1 MSSPVSDM
9 KWNSVLKELCE
20 LKGGARW
27 YSLFNTMSSK
37 NEYIDGEWHSV
48 SCADFDESVY
58 YSSTGNPGALTYDID
73 VCTFPNDVKL
83 VLSLFYTEATHPNS
97 VIGYARL
104 KYQGQYT
111 NVPSGFINGFV
122 SGGIIC
128 SPAVLRAYGI
138 KFALLTDY
146 TGSEVQTAGGVVEN
160 VTSADYISITVLMP
174 FTNGEVIQS
183 WSHIHDG
190 TMCMSNIEFPEAGYT
205 LPDGFYYPNIG
216 ANPAFVSAVFKY
228 TDFDDIVSD
237 VQDVNPNIPFTKD
250 DIISTGTTDPTQ
262 EDDPSTPGG
271 GGGGY
276 DGTSDPIDFPNLPRG
291 GALAS
296 GGCRAYRPT
305 AQEIKSLMG
314 VLWNTSVFDISTFQK
329 LVDNPMDA
337 IIGLHALP
345 VTPISEQRALHVFIG
360 NFNTEIAMDT
370 ITNQYLTVDCGYL
383 DLKEFWGSALD
394 YSPYTKIAIYLPFIG
409 IKDLT
414 IDDVMPKNVR
424 VKYNIDVLTGDCI
437 AFVKCGTA
445 ILYKF
450 AGNMKQDIPL
460 TGQRSD
466 VQLRGLVS
474 TMSIIGSAAVGSAV
488 GGGVGGGMILG
499 ATASG
504 IGNVASSK
512 ITTQRSGALGGNV
525 GVLDEFTPYLI
536 IHRPVQS
543 LANNF
548 KSFKGYPSNI
558 TRQLSGVSGY
568 TEVEYVN
575 LQNIPNATSAEMDEI
590 KNLLNKGV
598 LI

>member
-1 MSSPVSDM
+1 MADLVSDL
-9 KWNSVLKELCE
+9 KWSKVISAFGDY
-20 LKGGARW
+20 KGGAVW
-27 YSLFNTMSSK
+27 LTDYYAAGIT
-37 NEYIDGEWHSV
+37 NEYIEGYWKSFDCSAFDKTVNTDPNTSPFEITLFEFENGV
-48 SCADFDESVY
+48 KMVIDFWWD
-58 YSSTGNPGALTYDID
+58 TRNP
-73 VCTFPNDVKL
+73 VPN
-83 VLSLFYTEATHPNS
+83 
-97 VIGYARL
+97 
-104 KYQGQYT
+104 
-111 NVPSGFINGFV
+111 V
-122 SGGIIC
+122 SGLVRYKYGNITDDNIPYPNIN
-128 SPAVLRAYGI
+128 PAVFNGPVTGETEFKTYGC
-138 KFALLTDY
+138 KVCYFTNY
-146 TGSEVQTAGGVVEN
+146 TGAAVQQAGGVIQD
-160 VTSADYISITVLMP
+160 VTPADRAGFMILMP
-174 FTNGEVIQS
+174 WTYQSALQS
-183 WSHIHDG
+183 WTHIHDG
-190 TMCMSNIEFPEAGYT
+190 RMVMSSRDFPEEAVT
-205 LPDGFYYPNIG
+205 EPDGFYYP
-216 ANPAFVSAVFKY
+216 
-228 TDFDDIVSD
+228 
-237 VQDVNPNIPFTKD
+237 
-250 DIISTGTTDPTQ
+250 TGTNTNGVFNIAIAMYDDLDTLVNQIQQLNPGLPVDKDNLIKKGGLDDPVQ
-262 EDDPSTPGG
+262 EDDPSVPGG

-305 AQEIKSLMG
+305 AQEIKSLMNT
-314 VLWNTSVFDISTFQK
+314 LWNTSIFDISTFQK

-345 VTPISEQRALHVFIG
+345 VTPVSSERALHVFVG
-360 NFNTEIAMDT
+360 NFNTNISMDT
-370 ITNQYLTVDCGYL
+370 ITNQYLTVDCGSI
-383 DLKEFWGSALD
+383 DLREFWGSALD
-394 YSPYTKIAIYLPFIG
+394 YSPYTKIAVYLPFVG

-414 IDDVMPKNVR
+414 IDDVMPKNIR
-424 VKYNIDVLTGDCI
+424 IKYNIDVLTGDCI

-445 ILYKF
+445 VLYKF

-474 TMSIIGSAAVGSAV
+474 TMSIIGSAAMGSAV

-512 ITTQRSGALGGNV
+512 IVTQRSGALGGNV

-548 KSFKGYPSNI
+548 KTFKGYPSNI
-558 TRQLSGVSGY
+558 TRQLSSISGY
-568 TEVEYVN
+568 TEVEYIN
-575 LQNIPNATSAEMDEI
+575 LQNIPNATSAEMEEI

>member
-1 MSSPVSDM
+1 MADLVSDL
-9 KWNSVLKELCE
+9 KWSKVISAFGNY
-20 LKGGARW
+20 KGGAVW
-27 YSLFNTMSSK
+27 
-37 NEYIDGEWHSV
+37 
-48 SCADFDESVY
+48 
-58 YSSTGNPGALTYDID
+58 
-73 VCTFPNDVKL
+73 
-83 VLSLFYTEATHPNS
+83 
-97 VIGYARL
+97 
-104 KYQGQYT
+104 
-111 NVPSGFINGFV
+111 
-122 SGGIIC
+122 
-128 SPAVLRAYGI
+128 
-138 KFALLTDY
+138 LTDY
-146 TGSEVQTAGGVVEN
+146 YAAGITNKYIEGYWKSFDCSAFDKTVNTDPNTSPFEITLFEFENGVKMVIDFWWDTRNPVPNVSGLVRYKYGNITDDNVPYPNINPAVFNGPVTGETEFKTYGCKVCYFTNYTGAAVQQAGGVIQD
-160 VTSADYISITVLMP
+160 VTPADRAGFMILMP
-174 FTNGEVIQS
+174 WTYQSALQS

-190 TMCMSNIEFPEAGYT
+190 RMVMSSRDFPEEAAT
-205 LPDGFYYPNIG
+205 EPDGFFYPTGTNTDGVFNIG
-216 ANPAFVSAVFKY
+216 IAMYDDLDTLVNQIQQLNPGLPVDK
-228 TDFDDIVSD
+228 DNLIKKGGLDDPV
-237 VQDVNPNIPFTKD
+237 
-250 DIISTGTTDPTQ
+250 Q
-262 EDDPSTPGG
+262 EDDPSVPGG

-305 AQEIKSLMG
+305 AQEIKSLMNT
-314 VLWNTSVFDISTFQK
+314 LWNTSIFDISTFQK

-345 VTPISEQRALHVFIG
+345 VTPVSSERALHVFVG
-360 NFNTEIAMDT
+360 NFNTNISMDT
-370 ITNQYLTVDCGYL
+370 ITNQYLTVDCGSI
-383 DLKEFWGSALD
+383 DLREFWGSALD
-394 YSPYTKIAIYLPFIG
+394 YSPYTKIAVYLPFVG

-414 IDDVMPKNVR
+414 IDDVMPKNIR
-424 VKYNIDVLTGDCI
+424 IKYNIDVLTGDCI

-445 ILYKF
+445 VLYKF

-474 TMSIIGSAAVGSAV
+474 TMSIIGSAAMGSAV

-512 ITTQRSGALGGNV
+512 IVTQRSGALGGNV

-548 KSFKGYPSNI
+548 KTFKGYPSNI
-558 TRQLSGVSGY
+558 TRQLSSISGY
-568 TEVEYVN
+568 TEVEYIN
-575 LQNIPNATSAEMDEI
+575 LQNIPNATSAEMEEI

>member
-1 MSSPVSDM
+1 MADLVSDL
-9 KWNSVLKELCE
+9 KWSKVISAFGDY
-20 LKGGARW
+20 KGGAVW
-27 YSLFNTMSSK
+27 LTDYYAVGIT
-37 NEYIDGEWHSV
+37 NEYIEGYWKSFDCSAFDKTVNTDPNTSPFEITLFEFENGV
-48 SCADFDESVY
+48 KMVIDFWWD
-58 YSSTGNPGALTYDID
+58 TRNP
-73 VCTFPNDVKL
+73 VPN
-83 VLSLFYTEATHPNS
+83 
-97 VIGYARL
+97 
-104 KYQGQYT
+104 
-111 NVPSGFINGFV
+111 V
-122 SGGIIC
+122 SGLVRYKYGNITDDNIPYPNIN
-128 SPAVLRAYGI
+128 PAVFNGPVTGETEFKTYGC
-138 KFALLTDY
+138 KVCYFTNY
-146 TGSEVQTAGGVVEN
+146 TGAAVQQAGGVIQD
-160 VTSADYISITVLMP
+160 VTPADRAGFMILMP
-174 FTNGEVIQS
+174 WTYQSALQS
-183 WSHIHDG
+183 WTHIHDG
-190 TMCMSNIEFPEAGYT
+190 RMVMSSRDFPEEAVT
-205 LPDGFYYPNIG
+205 EPDGFFYP
-216 ANPAFVSAVFKY
+216 
-228 TDFDDIVSD
+228 
-237 VQDVNPNIPFTKD
+237 
-250 DIISTGTTDPTQ
+250 TGTNTNGVFNIAIAMYDDLDTLVNQIQQLNPGLPVDKDNLIKKGGLDDPVQ
-262 EDDPSTPGG
+262 EDDPSVPGG

-305 AQEIKSLMG
+305 AQEIKSLMNT
-314 VLWNTSVFDISTFQK
+314 LWNTSIFDISTFQK

-345 VTPISEQRALHVFIG
+345 VTPVSSERALHVFVG
-360 NFNTEIAMDT
+360 NFNTNISMDT
-370 ITNQYLTVDCGYL
+370 ITNQYLTVDCGSI
-383 DLKEFWGSALD
+383 DLREFWGSALD
-394 YSPYTKIAIYLPFIG
+394 YSPYTKIAVYLPFVG

-414 IDDVMPKNVR
+414 IDDVMPKNIR
-424 VKYNIDVLTGDCI
+424 IKYNIDVLTGDCI

-445 ILYKF
+445 VLYKF

-474 TMSIIGSAAVGSAV
+474 TMSIIGSAAMGSAV

-512 ITTQRSGALGGNV
+512 IVTQRSGALGGNV

-548 KSFKGYPSNI
+548 KTFKGYPSNI
-558 TRQLSGVSGY
+558 TRQLSSISGY
-568 TEVEYVN
+568 TEVEYIN
-575 LQNIPNATSAEMDEI
+575 LQNIPNATSAEMEEI